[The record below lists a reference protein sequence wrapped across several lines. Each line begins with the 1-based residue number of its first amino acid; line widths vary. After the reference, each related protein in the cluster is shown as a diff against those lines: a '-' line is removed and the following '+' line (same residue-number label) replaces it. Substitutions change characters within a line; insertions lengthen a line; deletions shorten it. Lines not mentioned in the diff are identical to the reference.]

1 MATLSATRMTSSS
14 EPRKEH
20 RFLVNEA
27 VARLA
32 LRTAGTYLPL
42 DREDRPYQW
51 STTTYCDTYDWQVLK
66 AEKEGHATQLRL
78 REYHRTRPNEAFG
91 GETIFLE
98 MKDDAPG
105 ASMKERYLVPTS
117 EIMGYLRGET
127 RITTDEGAL
136 AGRMVALVRAGIRPV
151 VVTQYNRIAYASAD
165 GTTRITADHNLMY
178 LAVPWESS
186 TDDAVPA
193 HIGPVIGREPGVII
207 EVKWF
212 DALPHWAD
220 ELYGYIREHMVNERP
235 SKYVIAMRHLLG
247 DQEQTA

>member
-1 MATLSATRMTSSS
+1 MPTLSATRMTSFN

-51 STTTYCDTYDWQVLK
+51 STTTYCDTYDWQVLR
-66 AEKEGHATQLRL
+66 AEQEGHATQLRL

-91 GETIFLE
+91 GEALFLE

-105 ASMKERYLVPTS
+105 ASLKERYLVPTKEVMS
-117 EIMGYLRGET
+117 YLRGET
-127 RITTDEGAL
+127 TIAPDMGEL
-136 AGRMVALVRAGIRPV
+136 ASRTVALVETGVRPV

-178 LAVPWESS
+178 LAVAWETNS
-186 TDDAVPA
+186 DDAVPA
-193 HIGPVIGREPGVII
+193 RLGPVIGREPGVVI

-212 DALPHWAD
+212 DTLPHWAD

-247 DQEQTA
+247 DQEHTT

>member
-1 MATLSATRMTSSS
+1 MTTLSSTKVTSTN

-42 DREDRPYQW
+42 NRDDRPYQW
-51 STTTYCDTYDWQVLK
+51 STTTYCDTYDWRVLR
-66 AEKEGHATQLRL
+66 AEKAGHATQMRL
-78 REYHRTRPNEAFG
+78 REYHRTRPNEVMN

-105 ASMKERYLVPTS
+105 ASMKERYIVPTS
-117 EIMGYLRGET
+117 EVMSYLRGDRTMEAGSG
-127 RITTDEGAL
+127 EL
-136 AGRMVALVRAGIRPV
+136 AGRMVALVQAGVRPV
-151 VVTQYNRIAYASAD
+151 VVTQYNRIAYSAPD
-165 GTTRITADHNLMY
+165 GSTRITADHNLMY
-178 LAVPWESS
+178 LAIPWE
-186 TDDAVPA
+186 TNADDSVPCRL
-193 HIGPVIGREPGVII
+193 GPVIGREPGVVI

-212 DALPHWAD
+212 DELPHWAD

-247 DQEQTA
+247 EEERTA